1 MKALAALLAELDDDI
16 ESLTKEQVPK
26 LISALEKANRTFIK
40 AAESYDLTVLD
51 EEITDIEP
59 VGDALFGK

>member
-1 MKALAALLAELDDDI
+1 M
-16 ESLTKEQVPK
+16 PK
-26 LISALEKANRTFIK
+26 LVSALEKANRAFIK